1 MFSPNEKEIYENLI
15 RVAGSEM
22 DIRIRQNIFL
32 AIDKINNNVCTD
44 ITQISSGSLAEG
56 LDLPGSDMD
65 IMFVFNDIHIIQNVQ
80 HMYRSARYTIFLMED
95 DMEFPGFSR
104 LKLKAAG
111 DREYLFST
119 AECFVDTTNGMFL
132 SNIKFISKFIKVN
145 PDNKVSAHGP
155 CVSNKD
161 ESVDLAFCFHSHS
174 WPKQAEQWIYRHRY
188 GQWPPA
194 IIIEKIVNDG

>member
-1 MFSPNEKEIYENLI
+1 MLFFSFLIDHTTLFSPNEKGIYENLI

-44 ITQISSGSLAEG
+44 ITQITSGSLAEG

-65 IMFVFNDIHIIQNVQ
+65 IMLVFNDIHIIQNVQ

-104 LKLKAAG
+104 LKLKADG
-111 DREYLFST
+111 DREYIFST
-119 AECFVDTTNGMFL
+119 PNVLLTQQMECFCQTLSSFL
-132 SNIKFISKFIKVN
+132 NLSKLILIINYPHMVLVCLTKMN
-145 PDNKVSAHGP
+145 P
-155 CVSNKD
+155 
-161 ESVDLAFCFHSHS
+161 
-174 WPKQAEQWIYRHRY
+174 
-188 GQWPPA
+188 
-194 IIIEKIVNDG
+194 